1 MKNGQ
6 AGFQIE
12 IAPRRGQELLPWL
25 IVLVGLV
32 GMFVPTFVDLF
43 NGLWSTDQNAH
54 GPIVFAISIW
64 FLIRRAKQIGRSGFE
79 FRPAK
84 ASGWTLFAIGL
95 ALYVIGRSQSFLIF
109 EVGSL
114 VVLVVA
120 IAFLLAGADVAKK
133 LWFAFIFMLFIIPLP
148 GSMIDSITQPMK
160 IFASFAAE
168 QLLYLLGFPVARSGV
183 VISIGPYQLLVA
195 DACAGLNSLFTLE
208 ALGLLYMNLV
218 RHESFFRNVLLA
230 VLIVPISLASNAI
243 RVVFL
248 AVITYVYGDDAGQGF
263 LHGFSGLILFLTA
276 LLLIMFV
283 DSALRTIAASWRN
296 QGQRNL
302 AA

>member
-12 IAPRRGQELLPWL
+12 MAPRRGQELLPWL

-208 ALGLLYMNLV
+208 SLGLLYMNLV

-263 LHGFSGLILFLTA
+263 LHGFSGLVLFLTA

-296 QGQRNL
+296 QGQCNL

>member
-32 GMFVPTFVDLF
+32 GMFVPTFVNLF